1 MFSIGFDSYS
11 VFGWRKFIID
21 LVSCNK
27 AALKILEGTSYQD
40 CTFEL
45 LSVPTYNESEETEVA
60 RMREQKFLAQ
70 GRYADCVDELI
81 FKVMGAP
88 LKKLKVQHDCGRV

>member
-27 AALKILEGTSYQD
+27 AALKKLEGTFYQD

-60 RMREQKFLAQ
+60 RMREQ
-70 GRYADCVDELI
+70 
-81 FKVMGAP
+81 
-88 LKKLKVQHDCGRV
+88 